1 MSPSGRKTIYLIAM
15 TERTKG
21 RKGISQGT
29 TMPHLLT
36 AQGMCD
42 GGTLSHDTG
51 LWKTLRSKLQPCVCP
66 NCCFLCSH
74 FPGKPSLPVCVWRL
88 FSCVLPNH
96 PHWFHCCH
104 NITLPGRSPTVVVP
118 NSTRPSDRLVCLQD
132 GRQELP
138 VKYSKSQLNSV
149 VLSVQEKETLK
160 NVKYS
165 QNGKVFSAHSPLRQR
180 VSFGKYLYQ
189 TLACGIMHG
198 VQTMA
203 KRHRRKKSQGF
214 GLENLARP
222 GEGNCQLFKKPKSA
236 YG

>member
-1 MSPSGRKTIYLIAM
+1 MLLLCSIGVRKSTMLWARRG
-15 TERTKG
+15 ENHLPHSHDWKDEGKG
-21 RKGISQGT
+21 RNVTIAVEGMAPGT

-66 NCCFLCSH
+66 NCCYLCSH
-74 FPGKPSLPVCVWRL
+74 FLGKPWLPVCVWRL
-88 FSCVLPNH
+88 FCCVLPNH

-118 NSTRPSDRLVCLQD
+118 NNTRPSDRLVCLQD

-149 VLSVQEKETLK
+149 VLSVQEK
-160 NVKYS
+160 
-165 QNGKVFSAHSPLRQR
+165 
-180 VSFGKYLYQ
+180 
-189 TLACGIMHG
+189 
-198 VQTMA
+198 
-203 KRHRRKKSQGF
+203 
-214 GLENLARP
+214 
-222 GEGNCQLFKKPKSA
+222 
-236 YG
+236 